1 MKPAINSQ
9 ILSNLYKLT
18 CQPGQQQC
26 VLEIKF
32 SKEKDRHVLNQFK
45 LMYHIDNKNPI
56 ETVTGF
62 KAEPDFTLLQDLL
75 Y

>member
-1 MKPAINSQ
+1 MKPTINSL

-18 CQPGQQQC
+18 CQSGQQQC
-26 VLEIKF
+26 GLEIKF
-32 SKEKDRHVLNQFK
+32 YKEKDRPVLNQFK
-45 LMYHIDNKNPI
+45 LMYYIDNKNLM
-56 ETVTGF
+56 ETVTSF